1 MKTIITNESFMLPIV
16 KLTKLKQRRIYRIK
30 IIKDRLL
37 NKTYCG
43 FTIEQLEI
51 RLSYNDNPKS
61 QFYFKLSY
69 NELLVDGKEYINFVK
84 EIVKIIDSIERNFK

>member
-30 IIKDRLL
+30 IIKERLL
-37 NKTYCG
+37 NKTYFG
-43 FTIEQLEI
+43 FTIDELEI

-69 NELLVDGKEYINFVK
+69 NDLLVGSNEYFEFIKEVT
-84 EIVKIIDSIERNFK
+84 KIIDIIERNFK